1 MTTHKVDTKF
11 KGGMAF
17 EAVQDDQ
24 MVRMDAAVEV
34 GGKNSG
40 FRPKQLLLASLMGC
54 TGMDVESLLM
64 KMRVEHTDFSMSVEA
79 DLSDEHPK
87 QYTEIRLAYSIKVKP
102 EDHDKVEKAV
112 TLSQERY
119 CGVSAMLNKVC
130 PIKWSINYL

>member
-1 MTTHKVDTKF
+1 MTTHKVNTQF
-11 KGGMAF
+11 MGGMAF

-34 GGKNSG
+34 GGTNSG

-54 TGMDVESLLM
+54 TGMDVESLLV
-64 KMRVEHTDFSMSVEA
+64 KMRVEHSDFSMSVEA

-87 QYTEIRLAYSIKVKP
+87 QYTEIRLTYSIKVKF

-130 PIKWSINYL
+130 PVKWNINYL

>member
-1 MTTHKVDTKF
+1 MTTHKVNTQYM
-11 KGGMAF
+11 GGMAF

-34 GGKNSG
+34 GGQNSG

-54 TGMDVESLLM
+54 TGMDVESLLV
-64 KMRVEHTDFSMSVEA
+64 KMRVEHSHFSMSVEA

-87 QYTEIRLAYSIKVKP
+87 QYTEIRLTYSIKVKS

-130 PIKWSINYL
+130 PVKWNVNYL

>member
-1 MTTHKVDTKF
+1 MTTHKVETKF
-11 KGGMAF
+11 LGGMAF

-24 MVRMDAAVEV
+24 TVRMDAAVEV

-54 TGMDVESLLM
+54 TGMDVESLLV
-64 KMRVEHTDFSMSVEA
+64 KMRVEHSDFRMSIEA

-87 QYTEIRLAYSIKVKP
+87 QYMEIRLTYSIKVAP
-102 EDHDKVEKAV
+102 EDHDKVVKAV

-119 CGVSAMLNKVC
+119 CGVSAMLSKVC
-130 PIKWSINYL
+130 PLKWNINYL